1 MLQDKIFKLKGKVQN
16 YAWGG
21 YEFIP
26 AWLGIENKEQ
36 KPYAEYWMGAHPSAS
51 SDIVTPNGELSL
63 NQMIADQHESFTGQ
77 KVFDQFGELPYLFKI
92 LDVRDMLSIQVHPTK
107 AAAEKG
113 FNEEESGGIKID
125 SSFRNYKDRNHKPEI
140 MIALSDFWLLH
151 GFLKEADLKKVLCTV
166 PEFKGLEK
174 IFDDGNYKALY
185 EYVMR
190 MPQDQVNNLLTPL
203 VRRELQQKQNNNLT
217 KDQPGWWCS
226 KLYEGKEEFGN
237 IDRGV
242 FSIYFFN
249 IVKTNAGEAVF
260 QAAGVPHAYLEGQ
273 NVELMANSDNVLR
286 GGLTTK
292 HVDVPELL
300 KHIIFSGLTP
310 VVMKGENLKDGEINY
325 QCPVSDFGI
334 SKIELHPGEAYDNT
348 SASLEIFV
356 VMEGEMEIKGS
367 VNNLSVKKGEAAAI
381 LFNETYQISTG
392 SHVLAYKAFVP

>member
-1 MLQDKIFKLKGKVQN
+1 
-16 YAWGG
+16 
-21 YEFIP
+21 
-26 AWLGIENKEQ
+26 
-36 KPYAEYWMGAHPSAS
+36 
-51 SDIVTPNGELSL
+51 
-63 NQMIADQHESFTGQ
+63 
-77 KVFDQFGELPYLFKI
+77 
-92 LDVRDMLSIQVHPTK
+92 MLSIQVHPTK

-286 GGLTTK
+286 GGLTPK
-292 HVDVPELL
+292 HIDVPELL

-310 VVMKGENLKDGEINY
+310 VVMKGEKLKDGEINY

-334 SKIELHPGEAYDNT
+334 GKIELHPGEAYNNT

-392 SHVLAYKAFVP
+392 SYVLAYKAFVP